1 MKPDIKEALEKSNLD
16 KNTKKE
22 LKSCSTRA
30 DLTLTLSKC
39 IFKKRVTSKP
49 NYEELEKLDYLIDDK
64 TFNKNVNNII
74 KKL

>member
-16 KNTKKE
+16 KDTMKE

-64 TFNKNVNNII
+64 TFSKNVNSII